1 VVRTGRSDLGGVAT
15 AAEAKEM
22 LSFQAEIDAF
32 KKALPKLIE
41 EHHEGQFVVLK
52 SGNVAHISRTY
63 QQALSWGYQQYG
75 LDEEFFV
82 KQVLEA
88 PQVTH
93 FRRIR

>member
-1 VVRTGRSDLGGVAT
+1 
-15 AAEAKEM
+15 M

-32 KKALPKLIE
+32 KEALPRLIE
-41 EHHEGQFVVLK
+41 ERHEGQFVVLK
-52 SGNVAHISRTY
+52 GCNVAYIGPTY
-63 QQALSWGYQQYG
+63 EQALSWAYQQYG

>member
-1 VVRTGRSDLGGVAT
+1 
-15 AAEAKEM
+15 M

-32 KKALPKLIE
+32 KEALPKLIE

-52 SGNVAHISRTY
+52 SRSVAHISPTY
-63 QQALSWGYQQYG
+63 KQALSWAYEQYG

-82 KQVLEA
+82 KQVVEL